1 MVGASSSSPL
11 AISTPPNLFPTA
23 SGVSS
28 SRARVVWNAEPAAT
42 PVVSAGLDGNELVFG
57 VPGRDEDEPADRSV
71 AGVPDGVRRPSRHEH
86 EASRGDR
93 DVAVTEPERRVAI
106 RDVE

>member
-28 SRARVVWNAEPAAT
+28 SRSRVVWNAEPAAT
-42 PVVSAGLDGNELVFG
+42 PVVSAGLDGNELVLG
-57 VPGRDEDEPADRSV
+57 VPGRDEDEPAHRSV
-71 AGVPDGVRRPSRHEH
+71 AGVPDGVGHPPRHED
-86 EASRGDR
+86 EASGGHRKLAVPEPEGG
-93 DVAVTEPERRVAI
+93 VAV
-106 RDVE
+106 